1 MEIKHVK
8 GSKESG
14 EGKGNLLSNQCCQVA
29 RYSLPYHIVSIS
41 ILNAYQLCSQRAGRR
56 EGEMEEGF
64 VSSLCCGHMFCIII
78 VVKCLDSVF
87 YFVFSFVFR
96 ADKMLFYQL
105 AVYEVAFL
113 FAF

>member
-1 MEIKHVK
+1 MLPSGQIFVAILYSIYIY
-8 GSKESG
+8 SKC
-14 EGKGNLLSNQCCQVA
+14 L
-29 RYSLPYHIVSIS
+29 S
-41 ILNAYQLCSQRAGRR
+41 ILLAETERGETR
-56 EGEMEEGF
+56 ERF

>member
-1 MEIKHVK
+1 MLI
-8 GSKESG
+8 
-14 EGKGNLLSNQCCQVA
+14 NCA
-29 RYSLPYHIVSIS
+29 
-41 ILNAYQLCSQRAGRR
+41 RR
-56 EGEMEEGF
+56 EQAQKGETEEGF

-87 YFVFSFVFR
+87 YFVFSFVSR

>member
-1 MEIKHVK
+1 MLREARRAEGK
-8 GSKESG
+8 
-14 EGKGNLLSNQCCQVA
+14 GKGNLLSNQCCQVA
-29 RYSLPYHIVSIS
+29 RYSLPYYIVSIS
-41 ILNAYQLCSQRAGRR
+41 ILNAYQWCSQRAGRR

>member
-1 MEIKHVK
+1 MLREARRVQ
-8 GSKESG
+8 
-14 EGKGNLLSNQCCQVA
+14 EGKGELAEQSVLPSGQIFVAILYSIYIYSKCLS
-29 RYSLPYHIVSIS
+29 IVLAESR
-41 ILNAYQLCSQRAGRR
+41 QRK
-56 EGEMEEGF
+56 GETEEGL

-87 YFVFSFVFR
+87 YFVFSFVSR